1 MDAAQLTFYSS
12 WASLAGLVVSVVSLM
27 YVRSIKTNIVRF
39 RRKQRIR
46 QLTEDILRIPDDAMP
61 LSPASRTKLQALK
74 RNIPVYGWSRFTS
87 KGKATIEVHKHIDG
101 GDIVALKEA
110 INDLSSYSE
119 DV

>member
-1 MDAAQLTFYSS
+1 MNEAQLTFYSS
-12 WASLAGLVVSVVSLM
+12 WASIAGLVVSVVSLM

-46 QLTEDILRIPDDAMP
+46 QLTDDILRIQDDAMP
-61 LSPASRTKLQALK
+61 LSSASRSKVLALK
-74 RNIPVYGWSRFTS
+74 RNIPTYVWSRFTS
-87 KGKATIEVHKHIDG
+87 KGKAIIEVHKHIDA

-110 INDLSSYSE
+110 INDLASYSE

>member
-1 MDAAQLTFYSS
+1 MLDAQLTFYSS
-12 WASLAGLVVSVVSLM
+12 WASIAGLVVSVISLL

-46 QLTEDILRIPDDAMP
+46 QLTDDILRIQDDAMP
-61 LSPASRTKLQALK
+61 LSPASRTKLLALK
-74 RNIPVYGWSRFTS
+74 RNMPTYAWSRFTP
-87 KGKATIEVHKHIDG
+87 KGKAIIEVHKHIDT